1 MVQVLIGA
9 EVEEGVQR
17 VGLQHIALVGLR
29 IAGGQECT
37 FRHQTRSRNAKY
49 GTGGVSQNGKI
60 GGLDFPPWQQVDI
73 VLDFTIWSGSFTCGG
88 SVELFEEVFFLTKQ
102 ERLDGANFIIVSAMV
117 TFSPSAL
124 SMVMGS
130 TCGWRWAISLANHMP
145 TK

>member
-73 VLDFTIWSGSFTCGG
+73 VLDFTICNGRLSLDLDTAICLGG
-88 SVELFEEVFFLTKQ
+88 PTNLAHNILEVEQAVV
-102 ERLDGANFIIVSAMV
+102 D
-117 TFSPSAL
+117 
-124 SMVMGS
+124 
-130 TCGWRWAISLANHMP
+130 
-145 TK
+145 